1 MSGRQQKDKNEGMD
15 MRERK
20 EKMKGEARTEDIQS
34 AMLMVGVKPKEGT
47 EPFFKLCPF
56 FGINILLMF
65 DIYI

>member
-1 MSGRQQKDKNEGMD
+1 

-56 FGINILLMF
+56 FGINILLIF